1 METALIA
8 LVWAFV
14 GLLIAVA
21 FAIVVAV
28 GDRGCTLV
36 AIFDYCKTWRCWL
49 RRPTDEE
56 RASTPWAQNDA

>member
-28 GDRGCTLV
+28 GD
-36 AIFDYCKTWRCWL
+36 
-49 RRPTDEE
+49 
-56 RASTPWAQNDA
+56 SQNWW